1 MSRRVEAAVDCADIR
16 RMQPSPKSSPS
27 HSGSHELLVELAAL
41 LAHRDR
47 DADSMQARLD
57 RLELQIAGH
66 SRVA

>member
-1 MSRRVEAAVDCADIR
+1 MAVLPTTR
-16 RMQPSPKSSPS
+16 QMQPSPESSPS

-41 LAHRDR
+41 LAHGDR

-57 RLELQIAGH
+57 RLEQQIAGH

>member
-1 MSRRVEAAVDCADIR
+1 
-16 RMQPSPKSSPS
+16 MQPSPESTPKHP
-27 HSGSHELLVELAAL
+27 GSHDLLDELAAL

-66 SRVA
+66 PRGA

>member
-1 MSRRVEAAVDCADIR
+1 
-16 RMQPSPKSSPS
+16 MQPSPKSSPS

>member
-1 MSRRVEAAVDCADIR
+1 
-16 RMQPSPKSSPS
+16 MQPSPESTPS
-27 HSGSHELLVELAAL
+27 HPGSHDLLIELATL

-66 SRVA
+66 PRVA